1 MAVKKELLDIL
12 VCPITKGE
20 VYYDEKKQGIVSP
33 KAGVIFPVVNGV
45 PIMLEDEA
53 YPIQEGGEVMAGQ
66 KRRIAVFEVAEGKNK
81 GEVVK
86 LPLGTCKAI
95 GRSLDD
101 INKTQVF
108 SMDFTMSLDD
118 MTKKLIMNY
127 IAKKSPQSRTS
138 ASSQSSSESIGSF
151 KRLPDLILDDPAIS
165 RLHAMMFHDSS
176 GAGILDLVSKNGTFI
191 NGEEVESKTLQD
203 GDLVEVGSSKLV
215 FSYK

>member
-1 MAVKKELLDIL
+1 MTVKKELLDIL

-20 VYYDEKKQGIVSP
+20 VYYDEQKEGIVSP
-33 KAGVIFPVVNGV
+33 KAGVIFPVQNGV

-53 YPIQEGGEVMAGQ
+53 YPIHEGGENMAAG
-66 KRRIAVFEVAEGKNK
+66 KRRLAVFEIAEGKNK
-81 GEVVK
+81 GEVIK

-101 INKTQVF
+101 MNKTQVF

-118 MTKKLIMNY
+118 LTKKLIMNY
-127 IAKKSPQSRTS
+127 IAKKSPPTQTS
-138 ASSQSSSESIGSF
+138 KSDTASSDHIGSF
-151 KRLPDLILDDPAIS
+151 KRLPDLVLDDPAIS
-165 RLHAMMFHDSS
+165 RLHAMMFHDAN
-176 GAGILDLVSKNGTFI
+176 GAGILDLVSKNGTYV
-191 NGEEVESKTLQD
+191 NGEEVESKALQD